1 MVLEVALFGVLTYT
15 STINLCQRKALPH
28 QENVQK
34 NFGNSDFENENFG
47 NFNFEKHNFW

>member
-1 MVLEVALFGVLTYT
+1 M
-15 STINLCQRKALPH
+15 H
-28 QENVQK
+28 QENVQM